1 MSLLYSHS
9 DFTEVTNRAVSKSTL
24 RFVKLQDLSK
34 LGFSQINGSTGRV
47 AIQIRSWFLSLPG
60 NQMDGLVFFLLGL
73 PPFGV
78 VVRGTLSVQLFLT

>member
-9 DFTEVTNRAVSKSTL
+9 DFTEVTNRAVSESTL

-34 LGFSQINGSTGRV
+34 EMSRFSHINGSIGSV

-60 NQMDGLVFFLLGL
+60 NQMDGLVLLC
-73 PPFGV
+73 
-78 VVRGTLSVQLFLT
+78 VVRCQFSCF